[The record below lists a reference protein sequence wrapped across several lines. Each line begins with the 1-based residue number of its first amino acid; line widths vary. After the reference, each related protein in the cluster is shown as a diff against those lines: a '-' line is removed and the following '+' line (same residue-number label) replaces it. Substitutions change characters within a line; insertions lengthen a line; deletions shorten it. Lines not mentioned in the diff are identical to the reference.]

1 MPTNFSLTNEG
12 DLYLL
17 TVLSERMVAG
27 DIVLYPLTSIFG
39 ADADTFDWSDMAAH
53 THSGFKT
60 SAIPS
65 LILGPASLL
74 GSLGQLYGYMQW
86 TNWRATNSTGAL
98 QTPQGYVVVDEVLE
112 KVLFCS
118 TTAPGGTVANGA
130 FKDFSLLVALDNGS
144 GTLP

>member
-1 MPTNFSLTNEG
+1 MPATFSLTNEG

-39 ADADTFDWSDMAAH
+39 ADADTFAWSDLA
-53 THSGFKT
+53 TYTDPDFKT
-60 SAIPS
+60 STVPA
-65 LILGPASLL
+65 LILGPASVL
-74 GSLGQLYGYMQW
+74 GSLGQLYAYMQW
-86 TNWRATNSTGAL
+86 TNWRATNGSGAV

-118 TTAPGGTVANGA
+118 TIAPGGTVADGA
-130 FKDFSLLVALDNGS
+130 FKDFSLLVTLDNGP